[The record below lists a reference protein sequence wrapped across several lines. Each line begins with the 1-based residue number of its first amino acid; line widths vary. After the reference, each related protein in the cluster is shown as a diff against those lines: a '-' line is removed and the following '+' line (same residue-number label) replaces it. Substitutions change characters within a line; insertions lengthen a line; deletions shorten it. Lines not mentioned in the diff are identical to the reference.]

1 MDTYFTS
8 TLFRKTLAALS
19 GLFLVLFL
27 VGHLVGNLQLIFATG
42 DSGQKQFNEYALFM
56 TTNPAVKVLSIIT
69 YSSIIFHTLLTIF
82 LAIQSKRT
90 RPIKYEVSSGSENSS
105 WASRNMP
112 LLGILVLIFIVIHM
126 KSFWYEMHFGV
137 IGDDPNGN
145 KDLYTVTIVAF
156 KEWWYTIFYVF
167 SMVMLAYHLHHGISS
182 SFQTIGLKTRKYVNL
197 IQKFALGFSIIVP
210 AAFASIP
217 IILFL
222 RSINA
227 G

>member
-69 YSSIIFHTLLTIF
+69 YSSIILHALLTIY

-112 LLGILVLIFIVIHM
+112 ILGILILIF
-126 KSFWYEMHFGV
+126 
-137 IGDDPNGN
+137 
-145 KDLYTVTIVAF
+145 
-156 KEWWYTIFYVF
+156 
-167 SMVMLAYHLHHGISS
+167 HH
-182 SFQTIGLKTRKYVNL
+182 TD
-197 IQKFALGFSIIVP
+197 
-210 AAFASIP
+210 
-217 IILFL
+217 
-222 RSINA
+222 
-227 G
+227 